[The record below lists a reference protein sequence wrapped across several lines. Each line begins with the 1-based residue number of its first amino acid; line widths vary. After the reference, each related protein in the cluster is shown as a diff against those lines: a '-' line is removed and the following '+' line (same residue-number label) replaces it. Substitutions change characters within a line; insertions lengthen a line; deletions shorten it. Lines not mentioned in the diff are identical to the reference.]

1 MRLGWCQVCCTQH
14 GLETECPGEL
24 PATGP
29 ERHGWRVNVD
39 TPRGIEAYGVL
50 IAPSYDV
57 WRARILTFPNVL
69 WLAPGQQLSMKFVGE
84 TGEEAE
90 RKAADLIRRH
100 CLDKGFHM
108 RTGPGTQ
115 VAALPRPGGQPAARM
130 IRFLAVRFGVAA
142 ATEKGGTRNLS
153 ESGLFIVTESPV
165 DAGSWLS
172 MALDID
178 QESIPLRGVVRWA
191 NNEHYVGRAPGMG
204 IQLSEP
210 PRPYLN
216 YVRSLS

>member
-1 MRLGWCQVCCTQH
+1 MGCGPKLAQLAAITANRKQ
-14 GLETECPGEL
+14 
-24 PATGP
+24 PATR
-29 ERHGWRVNVD
+29 EARV
-39 TPRGIEAYGVL
+39 RGCTA
-50 IAPSYDV
+50 
-57 WRARILTFPNVL
+57 
-69 WLAPGQQLSMKFVGE
+69 
-84 TGEEAE
+84 
-90 RKAADLIRRH
+90 
-100 CLDKGFHM
+100 
-108 RTGPGTQ
+108 
-115 VAALPRPGGQPAARM
+115 GQPAARM

-142 ATEKGGTRNLS
+142 ATERGGTGNLS